1 VALWAKDFA
10 LGRTDYVIKTQ
21 APSLTGLELAL
32 MQIIWQQKDISVED
46 LRQQLDAAG
55 HPLALP
61 SVRTMLAILQKK
73 GFVERRLVGRAYIYN
88 ALIAAADFQQGFVR
102 DLLKRVFNGS
112 ATDLVT
118 ALLNRELLTRQ
129 ELAQVKKMIRDYQGG
144 KR

>member
-118 ALLNRELLTRQ
+118 ALLNRELPTRQ